1 VAREAGFPIRESVLY
16 KIRGLEKTLEDMK
29 LQPETR
35 KKLEKNLE
43 DLKKVLERDETIYQV

>member
-1 VAREAGFPIRESVLY
+1 MAPEVRVTIGESVLN
-16 KIRGLEKTLEDMK
+16 KIRGIEKTLEDMK
-29 LQPETR
+29 LQPESR